1 MPPPAQGEGSH
12 TSRRQA
18 PTLGA
23 DPAQRKTVVV
33 VDRPEVTVLIV
44 DDQVPF
50 RLAARAVLRRTEGFV
65 LVGEAG
71 DGTDALEQARDLHPD
86 LVLMD
91 INMPNMNGIEATR
104 AILDELPD
112 TTVFLCSTYQR
123 SDLPPEA
130 ETSGAAAYVNKEEL
144 APDVL
149 RAMWDE
155 RVQG

>member
-1 MPPPAQGEGSH
+1 MD
-12 TSRRQA
+12 
-18 PTLGA
+18 A
-23 DPAQRKTVVV
+23 DG
-33 VDRPEVTVLIV
+33 EVTVLIV

-50 RLAARAVLRRTEGFV
+50 RLAARAVLRRAAGFS
-65 LVGEAG
+65 LVGEAA
-71 DGTDALEQARDLHPD
+71 DGVEAVARVAELTPD

-104 AILDELPD
+104 QILEEAPG

-144 APDVL
+144 GPDLL
-149 RAMWDE
+149 RQLWSE
-155 RVQG
+155 RPTV